1 MVNFLMG
8 TVGLVFLGL
17 HLDHLATVA
26 AATEAAEANY
36 TPEQT
41 LEGVGTEL
49 TTFRWTTDFFYHVEV
64 SSVF

>member
-8 TVGLVFLGL
+8 LVGFVFLGL

-36 TPEQT
+36 TSEQS
-41 LEGVGTEL
+41 LQGVGNEL
-49 TTFRWTTDFFYHVEV
+49 TTFRWTNDFFYHVEV
-64 SSVF
+64 SL